1 MNKREYLQKKGEIPP
16 DLGVLHV
23 VNSTRA
29 GVTLTEEPI
38 WDVKPV
44 KTTRFVDDQ
53 SVVVEGK
60 KYSLKSAPYEI
71 TIFDDMK
78 YAQEDGYGTG
88 VGDLWSHSYFATLD
102 KSVAAKL
109 FEDEK
114 LRVSVK
120 YQLIF

>member
-60 KYSLKSAPYEI
+60 KYSLQHKRKWLFSVFQNRRSKLCYVSA
-71 TIFDDMK
+71 
-78 YAQEDGYGTG
+78 
-88 VGDLWSHSYFATLD
+88 
-102 KSVAAKL
+102 
-109 FEDEK
+109 
-114 LRVSVK
+114 
-120 YQLIF
+120 